1 MSLKN
6 SCFLLLP
13 CNEYHFTDS
22 KEPKSSPV
30 IIIQGASSSE
40 SPIPSSESPPSFIA
54 PHQQPTGTVSK
65 TRPAMTKPPVPAK
78 PAMRQTVM
86 APQPSAPQQ
95 QPSSGFQT
103 RPFGP
108 QQRSPSPQQR
118 PPVPQ
123 QRPPI
128 PTTKPSAKQPVP
140 SGTPQPPSETSSK
153 PAIPPTKPATPPGPK
168 DIESKSK

>member
-13 CNEYHFTDS
+13 CNKYHFTDP

-128 PTTKPSAKQPVP
+128 PTTKPSVKPPAPAKPAVRQTVMA
-140 SGTPQPPSETSSK
+140 PQPSAPQ
-153 PAIPPTKPATPPGPK
+153 
-168 DIESKSK
+168 